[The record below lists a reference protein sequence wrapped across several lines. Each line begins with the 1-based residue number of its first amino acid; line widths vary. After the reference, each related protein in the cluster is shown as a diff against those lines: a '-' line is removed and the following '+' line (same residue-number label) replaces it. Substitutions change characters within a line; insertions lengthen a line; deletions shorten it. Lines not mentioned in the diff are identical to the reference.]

1 MFARV
6 EPSQKL
12 QIVESL
18 IRLGHFVAV
27 TGDGA
32 NDAPAL
38 RAAHIGVAM
47 GKKGTDVARENAELI
62 LADDN
67 FASIV
72 AGVEEGRIAYANV
85 RKVVFLLISS
95 GAAEILLFVLAV
107 ATGLP
112 LPLLPAQ
119 LLWLNLVT
127 NGIQDVAL
135 AFEPGE
141 GRELEQPPRPPS
153 EPIFDRA
160 MVERTVLSAVV
171 MASVG
176 FAAFS
181 WMLHQGWDVST
192 ARNGLLL
199 LMVLFE
205 NVQAGNSRS
214 ETRSLLRLSP
224 MRNPLLF
231 FGTMTA
237 LLLHVAAMYTPG
249 VRGLLRVEPVPVA
262 QWAVTIA
269 MALSLLVTM
278 EIYKAVRRR
287 RPPSLSWW

>member
-1 MFARV
+1 
-6 EPSQKL
+6 
-12 QIVESL
+12 
-18 IRLGHFVAV
+18 
-27 TGDGA
+27 
-32 NDAPAL
+32 
-38 RAAHIGVAM
+38 M
-47 GKKGTDVARENAELI
+47 GRHGTDVARENAELI

-95 GAAEILLFVLAV
+95 GAAEILLFMLAV

-141 GRELEQPPRPPS
+141 GGELDRPPRPPG

-160 MVERTVLSAVV
+160 MIERTLVSAAL
-171 MASVG
+171 MAIVG

-181 WMLHQGWDVST
+181 WMLHQGWDAPA

-214 ETRSLLRLSP
+214 ETKSLLRLSP

-237 LLLHVAAMYTPG
+237 LLLHVAALYTPG
-249 VRGLLRVEPVPVA
+249 VRELLRVEPVPVT
-262 QWAVTIA
+262 QWVVMIA

-287 RPPSLSWW
+287 RAHSLSWR